1 MADSK
6 NDVVIVEP
14 VRSAVGRAGK
24 GALRS
29 TRPDELAGQVM
40 RALMARIPALRP
52 EMVEDVVLGC
62 AMPEG
67 EQGLNVARLA
77 GLLGGFPI
85 DTSAMTINR
94 FCSSGLQA
102 IAIAAG
108 SVALGQHD
116 VVVAGGVESMTMV
129 PMTGFHLSASPELME
144 KMPTAH
150 TPMGITAENLAKKYD
165 VSRADS
171 DAFALGSQKKASA
184 AIAAGRFVAEIV
196 PVQATGYDAAGARA
210 TTTFEVDELPR
221 PDTTLEGLAALKP
234 SFALKGTVTAGNASP
249 LSDGAAACVVTTRG
263 RAAELGLQPMAVLRG
278 FATAGVDPA
287 IMGIG
292 PIPAVK
298 KLLARTKLAI
308 KDIDL
313 VELNEAFACQALY
326 VQRTLEIPDDR
337 LNVNGGA
344 IALGHPLGCTGA
356 KLTATALH
364 ELRRRKGKRAIVTMC
379 IGGGQGAAGLFEA
392 L

>member
-1 MADSK
+1 MAESGR
-6 NDVVIVEP
+6 DVVIVAP
-14 VRSAVGRAGK
+14 HRTAVGRAVK
-24 GALRS
+24 GALRN
-29 TRPDELAGQVM
+29 TRPDELAGQM
-40 RALMARIPALRP
+40 IRAVIERSGVDPAQ
-52 EMVEDVVLGC
+52 VEDVVLGC

-77 GLLGGFPI
+77 GLLGGLPI
-85 DTSAMTINR
+85 ETSAMTINR

-102 IAIAAG
+102 IALAAG
-108 SVALGQHD
+108 SVSLGQHD
-116 VVVAGGVESMTMV
+116 LVLAGGVESMSMV

-150 TPMGITAENLAKKYD
+150 TPMGITAENLAAKYD
-165 VSRADS
+165 ISREDS
-171 DAFALGSQKKASA
+171 DRFALASQKKASA
-184 AIAAGRFVAEIV
+184 AIASGRFAEEIV
-196 PVQATGYDAAGARA
+196 PVAAVGYGKDGREP
-210 TTTFEVDELPR
+210 TTFQVDELPR

-234 SFALKGTVTAGNASP
+234 AFSAKGRVTAGNASP
-249 LSDGAAACVVTTRG
+249 LSDGAAACIVTTRA
-263 RAAELGLQPMAVLRG
+263 RAAELGLAPMAVFRG
-278 FATAGVDPA
+278 YATAGVDPA

-292 PIPAVK
+292 PVPAVR
-298 KLLARTKLAI
+298 KLLERTGVRI

-344 IALGHPLGCTGA
+344 IAMGHPLGCTGA

-364 ELRRRKGKRAIVTMC
+364 ELRKRKGRHAIVTMC

-392 L
+392 I

>member
-1 MADSK
+1 MDARDI
-6 NDVVIVEP
+6 VIVEP
-14 VRSAVGRAGK
+14 VRSAVGRAQK
-24 GALRS
+24 GALRY

-40 RALMARIPALRP
+40 RALLARVPQVQPA
-52 EMVEDVVLGC
+52 MVEDVVLGC

-77 GLLGGFPI
+77 ALLGGMPVE
-85 DTSAMTINR
+85 TSAMTVNR

-108 SVALGQHD
+108 AVSLGHHD
-116 VVVAGGVESMTMV
+116 LVVAGGVESMSMV

-150 TPMGITAENLAKKYD
+150 TPMGITAENLAARFS
-165 VSRADS
+165 VSREDS
-171 DAFALGSQKKASA
+171 DRFALGSQQKAAA
-184 AIAAGRFVAEIV
+184 AIAAGRFKAEIV
-196 PVQATGYDAAGARA
+196 PVDATGYGANGRENQR
-210 TTTFEVDELPR
+210 FEVDELPR
-221 PDTTLEGLAALKP
+221 PDTTLEGLAALRP
-234 SFALKGTVTAGNASP
+234 AFAAKGSVTAGNASP
-249 LSDGAAACVVTTRG
+249 LSDGAAACIVTTRA
-263 RAAELGLQPMAVLRG
+263 RAGELGLTAAGVLRG
-278 FATAGVDPA
+278 YATAGVDPA

-298 KLLARTKLAI
+298 KLLAKTGVAMR
-308 KDIDL
+308 DIDL

-326 VQRTLEIPDDR
+326 VQRQLEIPDDR

-364 ELRRRKGKRAIVTMC
+364 ELARRGGRFAIVTMC
-379 IGGGQGAAGLFEA
+379 IGGGQGAAALFERG
-392 L
+392 

>member
-1 MADSK
+1 MADSAR
-6 NDVVIVEP
+6 DVVIVEP
-14 VRSAVGRAGK
+14 VRSAVGRAHK
-24 GALRS
+24 GALRY

-40 RALMARIPALRP
+40 RALLARVPEVQPA
-52 EMVEDVVLGC
+52 MVEDVVLGC

-77 GLLGGFPI
+77 ALLGGMPVE
-85 DTSAMTINR
+85 TSAMTITR

-108 SVALGQHD
+108 AVSLGQHD
-116 VVVAGGVESMTMV
+116 LVIAGGVESMSMV
-129 PMTGFHLSASPELME
+129 PMTGFHLSASPELLE

-150 TPMGITAENLAKKYD
+150 TPMGITAENLAAKFS
-165 VSRADS
+165 VSREDS
-171 DAFALGSQKKASA
+171 DRFALASQQKATA
-184 AIAAGRFVAEIV
+184 AIAAGRCKAEIV
-196 PVQATGYDAAGARA
+196 PVAAVGYGAAGRQ
-210 TTTFEVDELPR
+210 TTVFEVDELPR
-221 PDTTLEGLAALKP
+221 PDTTLEGLASLKP
-234 SFALKGTVTAGNASP
+234 AFSARGSVTAGNASP
-249 LSDGAAACVVTTRG
+249 LSDGAAACIVTTRA
-263 RAAELGLQPMAVLRG
+263 RAAELGLQPAGVLRG
-278 FATAGVDPA
+278 YATAGVDPA

-298 KLLARTKLAI
+298 KLLARTGVAMR
-308 KDIDL
+308 DIDL

-326 VQRTLEIPDDR
+326 VQRQLEIPDDR

-364 ELRRRKGKRAIVTMC
+364 ELARRGGRRAIVTMC
-379 IGGGQGAAGLFEA
+379 IGGGQGAAALFERV
-392 L
+392 